1 MNIGLIGCGKVGTTI
16 FYLLKKNNHIIG
28 VYDINKKN
36 EKRAVKLLRIKRNLT
51 LDELCIKSQAL
62 FFATPDDQIL
72 AAYKKTIPFIKG
84 KKYIFHFSGL
94 LPAGIFPKSKNTYRA
109 SVHPFATFPKISIP
123 ATRKKYI
130 LFVEGDT
137 RAANIAKRIF
147 IKKYF
152 IINKIRKEQKIY
164 HHLIGV
170 FSSNLMVG
178 LISAIY
184 EMTKSTHWSKK
195 EINNVIMPIIKETL
209 NNIEINGIKSALS
222 GPLERGDIKIIKK
235 HLNILKN
242 NKNLLNIYKT
252 LSRAILENVVKNG
265 KKKEIEKLLN
275 Q

>member
-1 MNIGLIGCGKVGTTI
+1 IGLIGCGKVGTTI
-16 FYLLKKNNHIIG
+16 FHLLKKHNHITG

-36 EKRAVKLLRIKRNLT
+36 EKRALKLLRIKRKLT

-62 FFATPDDQIL
+62 FFATPDDKIL
-72 AAYKKTIPFIKG
+72 AAYKKAKPFIKG

-130 LFVEGDT
+130 LFIEGDT
-137 RAANIAKRIF
+137 PATKAAKRIF

-170 FSSNLMVG
+170 FSSNLMIG

-184 EMTKSTHWSKK
+184 EMTKSTHWNNK
-195 EINNVIMPIIKETL
+195 EINDVIMPIIKETL
-209 NNIEINGIKSALS
+209 NNIEINGIKNALS
-222 GPLERGDIKIIKK
+222 GPLERGDIEIIKK
-235 HLNILKN
+235 HLKTLKK
-242 NKNLLNIYKT
+242 NKNLLDIYKT
-252 LSRAILENVVKNG
+252 LSLVILKNVVKNG
-265 KKKEIEKLLN
+265 KKKELENLLN

>member
-222 GPLERGDIKIIKK
+222 GPVERGDIKIIKK